1 MSDEKDESPQPG
13 SRIEELRVRYVASL
27 QPGVAAEP
35 AWLDV
40 GGVVARNT
48 LLARQ
53 PPKFDVLNSPMGGY
67 CRVQGAWPK

>member
-1 MSDEKDESPQPG
+1 MSDENDEKPR
-13 SRIEELRVRYVASL
+13 RIDELRARYVASL